1 MKKRR
6 MLVLAEGMLNN
17 SYGKTAHGVIR
28 YIPEQVLAVIDSKL
42 AGKTCQEVLGYGGKI
57 PVISS
62 LKEGIKFNPDT
73 IVIGIALVG
82 GVLPGRWKK
91 FVVEAIKYKLNVING
106 LHTFLSEDKEL
117 IRHANRNKVD
127 LIDLRK
133 SPKVYHVASGKWKK
147 IKSKV
152 ILTIGTDC
160 AIGKKSTTIE
170 IYRAFKKMGKKA
182 DFVPTGQTG
191 MLISGKGVAVDAVK
205 SDFVAGLMELEIV
218 KSSRRYD
225 YIFVEGQGALTHQG
239 YSGVTMGLI
248 HGVVPDAMILCHE
261 IGKTKDHTGDKI
273 LDLKFIIK
281 LHEMVTS
288 FFKKSKVVGMNLITC
303 KLSEEKALKEI
314 GKLEKRLKI
323 PVDDTVRFGGEKLAN
338 TILKYFSEN

>member
-1 MKKRR
+1 
-6 MLVLAEGMLNN
+6 
-17 SYGKTAHGVIR
+17 
-28 YIPEQVLAVIDSKL
+28 
-42 AGKTCQEVLGYGGKI
+42 
-57 PVISS
+57 
-62 LKEGIKFNPDT
+62 
-73 IVIGIALVG
+73 
-82 GVLPGRWKK
+82 
-91 FVVEAIKYKLNVING
+91 
-106 LHTFLSEDKEL
+106 
-117 IRHANRNKVD
+117 
-127 LIDLRK
+127 
-133 SPKVYHVASGKWKK
+133 
-147 IKSKV
+147 
-152 ILTIGTDC
+152 
-160 AIGKKSTTIE
+160 
-170 IYRAFKKMGKKA
+170 MGKKA